1 MALRGRSG
9 PALADRVVAAW
20 ERGDAVLPV
29 PQRWGDEAVAE
40 VLATARPHLLEA
52 DGEVTTLD
60 DPAPAADDLAVVV
73 TTSGSTGAPK
83 CVELTHGAL
92 RSSALAGLDR
102 IGGTA
107 DDRWL
112 ACIPLHHVAGLL
124 ILVRS
129 RLLGTE
135 PVIHAGFS
143 VERVVAEDAA
153 THVSLVPTM
162 LTRLLDGGADV
173 ARFDRILLGGAA
185 ASPHLL
191 ERAAEAG
198 ARVVVT
204 YGSTETSG
212 GCVYDGR
219 PLAGV
224 DVRLGRQDRIEISG
238 PVLMRG
244 YRGRPDLTAQ
254 VLRDGW
260 FLTEDVGRWRD
271 DGRLEVLGRADD
283 IIISGG
289 HNVPAQAVAALLRE
303 HPGVADAAVTGRADD
318 EWGEIA
324 VAHVVPS
331 DPSSPPGIDELRRFV
346 GERTDPHHAPR
357 ELRIVDELPRTD
369 LGKLRR
375 DDLDR

>member
-9 PALADRVVAAW
+9 PALADRVLTAW
-20 ERGDAVLPV
+20 ERGDAVLPL
-29 PQRWGDEAVAE
+29 PERWSDGAVAE
-40 VLATARPHLLEA
+40 VLTTARPHLIEV
-52 DGEVTTLD
+52 DGEVTVLD
-60 DPAPAADDLAVVV
+60 DPASAADDLAVVV

-92 RSSALAGLDR
+92 RSSALAGLDL
-102 IGGTA
+102 IGATA

-112 ACIPLHHVAGLL
+112 VCLPLHHVAGLL

-129 RLLGTE
+129 RILGTD

-143 VERVVAEDAA
+143 VEQVAAEDAA

-162 LTRLLDGGADV
+162 LTRLLDAGVDV

-191 ERAAEAG
+191 ERAAKAG
-198 ARVVVT
+198 ARIVVT

-219 PLAGV
+219 PLTVV
-224 DVRLGRQDRIEISG
+224 DVRLGRHDRIEISG

-244 YRGRPDLTAQ
+244 YRGQPHLTSQ

-260 FLTEDVGRWRD
+260 FLTEDVGRWND
-271 DGRLEVLGRADD
+271 DGRLEVLGRTDD
-283 IIISGG
+283 VIVSGG
-289 HNVPAQAVAALLRE
+289 HNVPTQAVAALLRE
-303 HPGVADAAVTGRADD
+303 HPGVADAAVAGRADD

-324 VAHVVPS
+324 VAYVVPS
-331 DPSSPPGIDELRRFV
+331 DPSSPPGLDELRRFV

-357 ELRIVDELPRTD
+357 DLRIVADLPRTD

-375 DDLDR
+375 DELGR

>member
-9 PALADRVVAAW
+9 PALADRVIAAW

-29 PQRWGDEAVAE
+29 PDRWADDAVAE
-40 VLATARPHLLEA
+40 VLSTARPHLLEA
-52 DGEVTTLD
+52 GGEVTPLD
-60 DPAPAADDLAVVV
+60 DPAPVTDDLAVVV

-83 CVELTHGAL
+83 LVELTHGAL

-102 IGGTA
+102 IDA
-107 DDRWL
+107 SPDDRWL
-112 ACIPLHHVAGLL
+112 LCIPLHHVAGLL

-129 RLLGTE
+129 RLLGTDA
-135 PVIHAGFS
+135 VIHAGFS
-143 VERVVAEDAA
+143 VEQVAAEHTA

-162 LTRLLDGGADV
+162 LTRLLDAGADV

-191 ERAAEAG
+191 ERAADAG

-219 PLAGV
+219 PLTEV
-224 DVRLGRQDRIEISG
+224 DVRLGLDDRIEISG

-244 YRGRPDLTAQ
+244 YRARPDLTSQ

-260 FLTEDVGRWRD
+260 FLTEDIGRWSD

-283 IIISGG
+283 VIVSGG
-289 HNVPAQAVAALLRE
+289 HNVPAQAIAALLRE
-303 HPGVADAAVTGRADD
+303 HPDIADAAVTGRPDA